1 LKELQ
6 SKFNKVIL
14 LLDRVPQHCHSI
26 KVRKYLEKNK
36 VHIIVI
42 VFKIVFT
49 MSNTSIKYLIQAI
62 IIIISF
68 TIPLTLDSSS
78 LLTTTTTTTAL
89 AFHVDSAGNPTIHQ
103 GDVGTGEGTTAAA
116 GGGGGGANT
125 TVATVVLNYINETRK
140 AIQVGNSTAALANLD
155 LAERQLSLL
164 IGGIFNVIGGGG
176 VPAPISIPAEEGP
189 QLQEQPLLGETN
201 ISPPENQT
209 AATPSLA
216 AIGVE
221 ESSYESCNDNADNDH
236 DGQIDEGCAL
246 VPPGL
251 LNRIIPSLR

>member
-36 VHIIVI
+36 GHITVI

-78 LLTTTTTTTAL
+78 LLTTTTTTAL
-89 AFHVDSAGNPTIHQ
+89 AFHVDSAGNPTIRQ
-103 GDVGTGEGTTAAA
+103 GDIGTGNGTTEAAA
-116 GGGGGGANT
+116 AAAGGGGGANT
-125 TVATVVLNYINETRK
+125 TVATVALNYINETRK
-140 AIQVGNSTAALANLD
+140 AIQVGNSTAALTNLG

-164 IGGIFNVIGGGG
+164 IGGVNSSIVGGGG
-176 VPAPISIPAEEGP
+176 VSAATSIPAEEGQ
-189 QLQEQPLLGETN
+189 QLQEQPLLGENN
-201 ISPPENQT
+201 ISALEDQT
-209 AATPSLA
+209 AATTFTQTPSA
-216 AIGVE
+216 VIVE
-221 ESSYESCNDNADNDH
+221 EQPRHENCNDGADNDG
-236 DGQIDEGCAL
+236 DGQVDEGCGSM
-246 VPPGL
+246 PPPM
-251 LNRIIPSLR
+251 R